1 MHWHGKGVLKKK
13 KKPEKQIKVNVVSV
27 EQKFKDI

>member
-13 KKPEKQIKVNVVSV
+13 KTEKQIKVNVVSV